1 MSMSVE
7 QTLALEELK
16 LIQTVIS
23 RQESL
28 RLTLRG
34 WAIGLVSILT
44 VSFLSSKLLL
54 PRAQYVAGVVFLC
67 VLFFWLEVVHRV
79 AENRA
84 MERCENIELFLRG
97 GTPTYGGPLIGKS
110 LARPNSLRDQLKA
123 ADNLRIYLPYLVLII
138 GAISIAVLA
147 PVRASDAITSGITPN

>member
-1 MSMSVE
+1 MNSTFFLDTS
-7 QTLALEELK
+7 Q
-16 LIQTVIS
+16 S
-23 RQESL
+23 RRRRSRREAAAPSCTSNPKIGF
-28 RLTLRG
+28 LT
-34 WAIGLVSILT
+34 A
-44 VSFLSSKLLL
+44 SFLSSKLLL
-54 PRAQYVAGVVFLC
+54 PRAQYVAVVVFLC

-84 MERCENIELFLRG
+84 MERCEDVELFVRG

-110 LARPNSLRDQLKA
+110 LAQPNSLRDQLEA

-147 PVRASDAITSGITPN
+147 PVATRSRRLHR